1 MAMWCCTDA
10 VILGQM
16 YEKQDPEKRKGS
28 CMKIIAYFF
37 FLYVVIIVFSCLGY
51 DYYGR
56 SSRHG
61 MPLATISD
69 IFYCLWVIS
78 FVGAIGYIRY
88 VIRHKYDIPPQCC
101 TCDEEVVC
109 DDCCC
114 AFWCGCCTTAQV
126 ARPRRRP
133 RSCRVDARRPTPSPR
148 RAPRRRPRVRHPRD
162 RHRQLRL
169 HDGDRRAVK
178 RGVGEH
184 SSRAPPHPLAPPSP
198 PLAA

>member
-56 SSRHG
+56 SSNRG

-101 TCDEEVVC
+101 TCDEEGVC

-126 ARPRRRP
+126 ARPRQRFRW
-133 RSCRVDARRPTPSPR
+133 STPSP
-148 RAPRRRPRVRHPRD
+148 
-162 RHRQLRL
+162 
-169 HDGDRRAVK
+169 
-178 RGVGEH
+178 
-184 SSRAPPHPLAPPSP
+184 
-198 PLAA
+198 

>member
-1 MAMWCCTDA
+1 
-10 VILGQM
+10 
-16 YEKQDPEKRKGS
+16 
-28 CMKIIAYFF
+28 MKIIAYFF

-56 SSRHG
+56 SSNRG

-101 TCDEEVVC
+101 TCDEEGVC

-133 RSCRVDARRPTPSPR
+133 RWSTPSPR
-148 RAPRRRPRVRHPRD
+148 RAPRRRPRVRDSRD
-162 RHRQLRL
+162 RHRQLLL
-169 HDGDRRAVK
+169 HDGDRRAV
-178 RGVGEH
+178 RSGVRR
-184 SSRAPPHPLAPPSP
+184 RAPLERFPHPLPPPLP
-198 PLAA
+198 PLAE